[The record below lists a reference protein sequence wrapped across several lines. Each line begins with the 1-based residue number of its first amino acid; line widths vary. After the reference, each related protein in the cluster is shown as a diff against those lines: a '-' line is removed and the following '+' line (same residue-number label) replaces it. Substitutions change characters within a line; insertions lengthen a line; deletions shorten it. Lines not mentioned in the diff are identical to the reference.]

1 MRLVLASSSPRRRA
15 LLEAAGL
22 RFDVVPVDVDERLLP
37 GETPDVYVGRLA
49 RAKAGAV
56 SAQPDTVVL
65 AADTVVLVDDE
76 VLGKPIDDADARR
89 MLQQLAGRTHVVL
102 SGVVLSANGKSTLD
116 LARTE
121 VRFIPLTPQEID
133 WYVATGEPGGKA
145 GAYAIQGRA
154 SLFVERLEGS
164 YTNVVGLPIEVV
176 YRRLAG
182 LGCSFGELSD
192 VPGRADCGG

>member
-1 MRLVLASSSPRRRA
+1 M
-15 LLEAAGL
+15 
-22 RFDVVPVDVDERLLP
+22 RFDVEPVDVDERRLP

-49 RAKAGAV
+49 RAKADAV

-76 VLGKPIDDADARR
+76 VLGKPADGEAARR

-102 SGVVLSANGKSTLD
+102 SGVAISANGKSTLD

-133 WYVATGEPGGKA
+133 WYVATGEPNGKA

-154 SLFVERLEGS
+154 SLFVERLVGS

-176 YRRLAG
+176 YQRLAA
-182 LGCSFGELSD
+182 LGWSLRERSPSD
-192 VPGRADCGG
+192 